1 MGLLTTAIII
11 VFGIF
16 ALSRVLL
23 RFKESKFSIMHLM
36 FWIVIWGSTL
46 VVAIFPYL
54 LTYLNINL
62 LVYFSIILLLY
73 LSFRSYVGVVEN
85 DARLT
90 KMVRYIAITRARK
103 KR

>member
-1 MGLLTTAIII
+1 MGLLTTTLII

-36 FWIVIWGSTL
+36 FWVVIWGSTL
-46 VVAIFPYL
+46 VVAVFPQL
-54 LTYLNINL
+54 LNYLNINL
-62 LVYFSIILLLY
+62 IVYFSILLLLY
-73 LSFRSYVGVVEN
+73 LSFRNYIGVVEN

-90 KMVRYIAITRARK
+90 KMVRYIAITRAK
-103 KR
+103 KKG

>member
-1 MGLLTTAIII
+1 MNIFVTILII

-36 FWIVIWGSTL
+36 FWVVIWGSTL
-46 VVAIFPYL
+46 VVAVFPQL
-54 LTYLNINL
+54 LNYLNINL
-62 LVYFSIILLLY
+62 IVYFSILLLLY
-73 LSFRSYVGVVEN
+73 LSFRNYIGVVEN

-90 KMVRYIAITRARK
+90 KMVRYIAITRAK
-103 KR
+103 KKG

>member
-1 MGLLTTAIII
+1 MNIFVTILII

-46 VVAIFPYL
+46 IVAVFPQL
-54 LTYLNINL
+54 LGYLNINL
-62 LVYFSIILLLY
+62 IVYFCILLLLY
-73 LSFRSYVGVVEN
+73 LSFRNYIGVIEN

-90 KMVRYIAITRARK
+90 KMVRYIAITRAK
-103 KR
+103 KK

>member
-1 MGLLTTAIII
+1 MGLLTTALII

-16 ALSRVLL
+16 ALSRVIL

-36 FWIVIWGSTL
+36 FWVVIWGSTL
-46 VVAIFPYL
+46 IIAFFPDL
-54 LTYLNINL
+54 IRYLNINL
-62 LVYFSIILLLY
+62 IVYFSILVLLY
-73 LSFRSYVGVVEN
+73 LSFRNYIGVIEN

>member
-1 MGLLTTAIII
+1 MGLLTTTLII

-36 FWIVIWGSTL
+36 FWVVIWGSTL
-46 VVAIFPYL
+46 VVAVFPQL
-54 LTYLNINL
+54 LNYLNINL
-62 LVYFSIILLLY
+62 IVYFSILLLLY
-73 LSFRSYVGVVEN
+73 LSFRNYIGVVEN

-90 KMVRYIAITRARK
+90 KMVRYIAITRAK
-103 KR
+103 KK

>member
-1 MGLLTTAIII
+1 MGLLTTILII

-36 FWIVIWGSTL
+36 FWVVIWGSTL
-46 VVAIFPYL
+46 VVAVFPQL
-54 LTYLNINL
+54 LNYLNINL
-62 LVYFSIILLLY
+62 IVYFSILLLLY
-73 LSFRSYVGVVEN
+73 LSFRNYIGVVEN

-90 KMVRYIAITRARK
+90 KMVRYIAITRAK
-103 KR
+103 KKG

>member
-1 MGLLTTAIII
+1 MGLLTTTLII

-23 RFKESKFSIMHLM
+23 RFKESKFSIMHLL
-36 FWIVIWGSTL
+36 FWLVIWGSTL
-46 VVAIFPYL
+46 VVAVFPQL
-54 LTYLNINL
+54 LDYLNINL
-62 LVYFSIILLLY
+62 IVYFSILLLLY
-73 LSFRSYVGVVEN
+73 LSFRNYIGVVEN

-90 KMVRYIAITRARK
+90 KMVRYIAITRAKK

>member
-36 FWIVIWGSTL
+36 FWVVIWGSTL
-46 VVAIFPYL
+46 VVAVFPQL
-54 LTYLNINL
+54 LNYLNINL
-62 LVYFSIILLLY
+62 IVYFSILLLLY
-73 LSFRSYVGVVEN
+73 LSFRNYIGVVEN

-90 KMVRYIAITRARK
+90 KMVRYIAITRAK
-103 KR
+103 KKG